1 MTNMKKLLMFAAA
14 GLLAPATNAF
24 AEVGTA
30 EVTMAIPAPTN
41 DTAPVSGTPARLR
54 RTDEEQPGNE
64 MAHLAMFA
72 GGKNG
77 LFVSMNTE
85 LNGVAAKHRMQLAVV
100 PFSLVQTPT
109 GSVKAQVDLTKARFA
124 TDNIGNEY
132 RNANHPSVTPIMD
145 GKLMAVRYNYQPN
158 NTNNTEAYL
167 QIFDATGKTVL
178 PQKKIMA
185 KTNDDCGMQSDTR
198 NMVVFQRT
206 ATTAR
211 LIETEGCN
219 GNGRD
224 DGWLNAVDITCAA
237 DMSSC
242 TAQKAFDLSVVPR
255 EERSHAA
262 VVRGT
267 DENTVYMAYTEG
279 NTQPQRDGTWV
290 AAINVGQGQNG
301 ENAQSRLLWKK
312 QIDGRKTI
320 EGITTYSMRA
330 KLIPIEKID
339 AATGKVVPSDQF
351 IFEAGDLRGNNNT
364 NNGKGG
370 TYYRQNVAV
379 IEATPTGMKY
389 IQPLKDISA
398 DLPGLEGTHQVMQFA
413 MFGTTNAMTP
423 GLMMVT
429 GSHTGGGNAG
439 KARAVTYDATTG
451 KFADAGMY
459 AIAPYDRHLY
469 PNYLGN
475 NPGNQGRNY
484 GDMQM
489 IANPYVGMNGNTDA
503 QLMLFSSTGKD
514 PSQMMDPKIKL
525 AAYIS
530 VLPIVSTPKVTTPPS
545 GSGSGSNPPPTGG
558 QNPDPTT
565 PDDQGTDEAGTA
577 LGGCSA
583 TTGSGGALS
592 LLLIGLAAFIRR
604 RR

>member
-14 GLLAPATNAF
+14 GLLAVPATNAQ

-30 EVTMAIPAPTN
+30 EVSTMIVAPLN
-41 DTAPVSGTPARLR
+41 DKAPVSGNPARLR

-64 MAHLAMFA
+64 MAKFAMFA
-72 GGKNG
+72 DNKKG
-77 LFVSMNTE
+77 LYVSMATE
-85 LNGVAAKHRMQLAVV
+85 LNGQAARHRMQLAVV
-100 PFSLVQTPT
+100 PFSLVQNTAGKVTAAP
-109 GSVKAQVDLTKARFA
+109 DMTKARFA

-132 RNANHPSVTPIMD
+132 RNANHPSAVPIMG
-145 GKLMAVRYNYQPN
+145 GKLIAVKYNYQPN
-158 NTNNTEAYL
+158 NTNNTETYL
-167 QIFDATGKTVL
+167 QIFNDQGATVM
-178 PQKKIMA
+178 PQKRIMQ
-185 KTNDDCGMQSDTR
+185 KNNDDCSMAADSNDV
-198 NMVVFQRT
+198 VVFERS
-206 ATTAR
+206 ATSA
-211 LIETEGCN
+211 LFVHAAGCN

-224 DGWLNAVDITCAA
+224 DGWLNAINVTCQA

-242 TAQKAFDLSVVPR
+242 NATKAFDLSVVPR

-279 NTQPQRDGTWV
+279 NTQPQRDGVWL

-301 ENAQSRLLWKK
+301 EGAQSRLLWKK
-312 QIDGRKTI
+312 QLAGRKTV
-320 EGITTYSMRA
+320 EGLTTYAMRA
-330 KLIPIEKID
+330 KLMPIEKWD
-339 AATGKVVPSDQF
+339 AATGKLVPTDQLVVHY
-351 IFEAGDLRGNNNT
+351 GDLRGNNNT
-364 NNGKGG
+364 NGKGG
-370 TYYRQNVAV
+370 TYYTSMLGV
-379 IEATPTGMKY
+379 IDAKPTGMTY
-389 IQPLKDISA
+389 VHQPKDVSA
-398 DLPGLEGTHQVMQFA
+398 DLPGSEGTHMIMQA
-413 MFGTTNAMTP
+413 TWFGTTNAMTP
-423 GLMMVT
+423 GLFMTT

-439 KARAVTYDATTG
+439 KARAVSYDATTG

-484 GDMQM
+484 ASSTF
-489 IANPYVGMNGNTDA
+489 IANPYVGMNGNTDSH
-503 QLMLFSSTGKD
+503 LMIFSSTGKD
-514 PSQMMDPKIKL
+514 PSQMMDPARKL
-525 AAYIS
+525 TAYLT
-530 VLPIVSTPKVTTPPS
+530 VLPVVTTPKVTPPPA

-558 QNPDPTT
+558 TPDPTN
-565 PDDQGTDEAGTA
+565 PDEPAGTDEAGTA